1 MNEADLYIEA
11 YDGPEGRIM
20 RTLSE
25 WILSYPQISAK
36 LRYSIPFFYRKSW
49 ICYLNPKRGKGVEL
63 VFLRAIEFG
72 NSTGILDFRGRKMVA
87 GIWIGDPEQI
97 PFEELDLVLQEALD
111 LDERVP
117 YKGPRGS

>member
-1 MNEADLYIEA
+1 M
-11 YDGPEGRIM
+11 
-20 RTLSE
+20 
-25 WILSYPQISAK
+25 
-36 LRYSIPFFYRKSW
+36 
-49 ICYLNPKRGKGVEL
+49 